1 MSDAVTHFA
10 HLPRDARAHI
20 SSEAGGRFALPS
32 ARTAQVLIPRYDIQ
46 CETVGEAGLAR
57 LPDPAAVGVCTAGG
71 HHIGVL
77 QDWTRR
83 FTAAF
88 DAEWI
93 ASVPRGLRGLLST
106 VLTSVCGI
114 GASRSVLRGVG

>member
-1 MSDAVTHFA
+1 MSDTVTHFA
-10 HLPRDARAHI
+10 HLPRDTQARI
-20 SSEAGGRFALPS
+20 SSEACGRFALPS

-46 CETVGEAGLAR
+46 CETVGETGLAR
-57 LPDPAAVGVCTAGG
+57 PPPAAVGVCTAGG

-88 DAEWI
+88 DAERI

-106 VLTSVCGI
+106 ALTSVCGI